1 MTTGDKILRPD
12 WFQPVP
18 YGSLYVH
25 ARWCARYFG
34 CVLDGH
40 SRVVFVPVE
49 VLIEDA
55 AVEAVRCL
63 GDAVDAEDGVQSLKE
78 ECVYGLEMVK
88 KTGFEMALRDAR

>member
-34 CVLDGH
+34 CALDGH
-40 SRVVFVPVE
+40 SRAVFVPVE
-49 VLIEDA
+49 VLIEAA
-55 AVEAVRCL
+55 AVEAVRCF

-78 ECVYGLEMVK
+78 GRVYGLEMVK
-88 KTGFEMALRDAR
+88 IIGFEMAFRDTR